1 MTNPSDQ
8 KILQLEQQLQMAL
21 RQLAELAQRVNYL
34 ERENS
39 RRKSE
44 VFQISS
50 VINRRG

>member
-1 MTNPSDQ
+1 MTNKDPAVT
-8 KILQLEQQLQMAL
+8 QLEEKLNLAL

-44 VFQISS
+44 VNQIASHL
-50 VINRRG
+50 NKK